1 MEEWIQQI
9 LASEQ
14 AGITVLA
21 AVFLLGV
28 ISVFTCGCNVSILG
42 MVAGYSGSLA
52 AESRSRA
59 IIWSGIYFL
68 LGMVISMSVIGGLV
82 GYASELISVSFGV
95 YWKIAAGVISVFF
108 GLWTMELLPFKIPGI
123 KINTTGRRPGTF
135 SSIIFGLT
143 IGGLTLACSSCCN
156 PVFPIVLAVSFVK
169 GSFIW
174 GILLLFM
181 YALGYGLTFAVI
193 IVGVGLGFGKTSKNF
208 TKFAKGLKIAG
219 GLLMIIIGFY
229 LLLTI

>member
-1 MEEWIQQI
+1 MEEWIQQV

-21 AVFLLGV
+21 AVFLLGI

-42 MVAGYSGSLA
+42 IVVGYSGSLA
-52 AESRSRA
+52 SEGRSKK

-68 LGMVISMSVIGGLV
+68 LGMIVSMSVIGGLV
-82 GYASELISVSFGV
+82 GYASELISDSFGV
-95 YWKIAAGVISVFF
+95 YWKVAAGIISVFF
-108 GLWTMELLPFKIPGI
+108 GLWTMDLLPFKMPGV
-123 KINTTGRRPGTF
+123 KVNTANRRSGRF
-135 SSIIFGLT
+135 SSLIFGLT
-143 IGGLTLACSSCCN
+143 IGGLTLACSTCCN
-156 PVFPIVLAVSFVK
+156 PVFPIVLAASFVK

-181 YALGYGLTFAVI
+181 YALGYGLTFAII
-193 IVGVGLGFGKTSKNF
+193 IVGVGLGFGTTSRNF
-208 TKFAKGLKIAG
+208 AKFAKALKIAG
-219 GLLMIIIGFY
+219 GLLMIFIGFF

>member
-1 MEEWIQQI
+1 MEEWIQQV

-21 AVFLLGV
+21 AVFLLG
-28 ISVFTCGCNVSILG
+28 IFSVFTCGCNISILG

-52 AESRSRA
+52 SEGKSKAV
-59 IIWSGIYFL
+59 IWSGIYFL
-68 LGMVISMSVIGGLV
+68 LGLVISMSVIGGLV
-82 GYASELISVSFGV
+82 GYASELISDSFGV
-95 YWKIAAGVISVFF
+95 YWKIAAGILSVFF
-108 GLWTMELLPFKIPGI
+108 GLWTMDMLPFKIPGI
-123 KINTTGRRPGTF
+123 KIKMTNRKSGTL

-143 IGGLTLACSSCCN
+143 VGGLTLACSSCCN
-156 PVFPIVLAVSFVK
+156 PVFPIILAASFVK

-181 YALGYGLTFAVI
+181 YALGYGLTFAII
-193 IVGVGLGFGKTSKNF
+193 IVGVGLGFGTTSKNF
-208 TKFAKGLKIAG
+208 AKFSKVLRIAG